1 LGLVSIR
8 LDLPQ
13 TSAEKAEIAKSVP
26 WELREPEGT
35 VLVAIYYVDNVFGGR
50 FFLNEC
56 NRSPPP
62 PPPQK
67 RRQFVWEPIHHQ
79 NGYYFTL
86 KLHNVTFDS
95 AKESRQTFPWRSLL
109 Q

>member
-35 VLVAIYYVDNVFGGR
+35 VLVAIYYVDNDFGGR
-50 FFLNEC
+50 F
-56 NRSPPP
+56 
-62 PPPQK
+62 
-67 RRQFVWEPIHHQ
+67 
-79 NGYYFTL
+79 
-86 KLHNVTFDS
+86 
-95 AKESRQTFPWRSLL
+95 
-109 Q
+109 